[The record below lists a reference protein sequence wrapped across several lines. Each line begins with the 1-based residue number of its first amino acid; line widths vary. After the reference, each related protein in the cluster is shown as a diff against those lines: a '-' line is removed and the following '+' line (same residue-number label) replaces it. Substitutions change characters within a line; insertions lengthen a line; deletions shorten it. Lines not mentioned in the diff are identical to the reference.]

1 MAGKVTSA
9 QLEEYQKAAKK
20 YRKEFLAMLVI
31 GIEEILPYVTVRPG
45 IRHKEVVGKL
55 SMDAQFAPYKVN
67 MKISKDTDIAFREL
81 ETFMGGIDYE
91 FESNSAATLVIGE
104 GAATKGE
111 GMKNADIVRKNLT
124 EICKNLGENLNLAL
138 WAAVRNPS
146 GTTTMDLFNGWDT
159 ITTTEISAGNISAAK
174 GNYLKLTEAI
184 TSENAVDVLKNA
196 FRKAN
201 VILKRHPSY
210 MYMAPEIRE
219 AYEDA
224 YATIHNATPWVQGFE
239 QLILEGSNKKCK
251 FVDLVSKAGS
261 KYIHLSTK
269 ENMLVGVDQMGDIE
283 DIEVA
288 RFSAFT
294 LDFIATMFF
303 GVEFESIDPR
313 RLFVI
318 ELADEESGTETAAP
332 AQAPANGGGSG
343 SNAGT
348 QEPASGGDPDPD
360 PDPEGGDG
368 QE

>member
-20 YRKEFLAMLVI
+20 YREEFLAMMLI
-31 GIEEILPYVTVRPG
+31 GLEEILPYVTVRAG
-45 IRHKEVVGKL
+45 IRYKEVVGQL
-55 SMDAQFAPYKVN
+55 NLNAQFAPYKVN
-67 MKISKDTDIAFREL
+67 MKTGKDVDLKFREL
-81 ETFMGGIDYE
+81 ETFMGAIDYE
-91 FESNSAATLVIGE
+91 FEPNSAATLVIGKN
-104 GAATKGE
+104 AATKGD
-111 GMKNADIVRKNLT
+111 GQKNADIVRKSLT
-124 EICKNLGENLNLAL
+124 EICKTLSENLNLVL
-138 WAAVRNPS
+138 WSAVRNAD
-146 GTTTMDLFNGWDT
+146 GTTSADLFNGWDT
-159 ITTTEISAGNISAAK
+159 ITDTEIAAGNISAAK

-251 FVDLVSKAGS
+251 FVDLVSKDGS

-269 ENMLVGVDQMGDIE
+269 ENMLIGVDQMGDIE
-283 DIEVA
+283 DVA
-288 RFSAFT
+288 VERFSAFT
-294 LDFIATMFF
+294 LEFIATMFF

-318 ELADEESGTETAAP
+318 ELADATAGTQAPANTET
-332 AQAPANGGGSG
+332 QAPANGGSG
-343 SNAGT
+343 SNAET
-348 QEPASGGDPDPD
+348 QEPAA
-360 PDPEGGDG
+360 DPEDTNGDG
-368 QE
+368 E

>member
-1 MAGKVTSA
+1 MAGKVTSE
-9 QLEEYQKAAKK
+9 QLEDYQKAAKK

-31 GIEEILPYVTVRPG
+31 GIEEILPFVTVRPG

-67 MKISKDTDIAFREL
+67 MKTSKDADIAFREL
-81 ETFMGGIDYE
+81 ETFMGGIDLE
-91 FESNSAATLVIGE
+91 FEPNSAATLIIGE
-104 GAATKGE
+104 NADTKGE
-111 GMKNADIVRKNLT
+111 GMKQADIVRKNLT
-124 EICKNLGENLNLAL
+124 EICQNLGENLNLAL
-138 WAAVRNPS
+138 WNAVRNPN
-146 GTTTMDLFNGWDT
+146 GTTTKDLFNGWDT
-159 ITTTEISAGNISAAK
+159 ITTKEITAGNISAAK
-174 GNYLKLTEAI
+174 GNYLKLKEAI
-184 TSENAVDVLKNA
+184 TSENAVDVLKGA

-201 VILKRHPSY
+201 VILKTHPSY

-224 YATIHNATPWVQGFE
+224 YATIHAATPWVKGFE

-294 LDFIATMFF
+294 LEFIATMFF

-318 ELADEESGTETAAP
+318 ELADGSAESTAAL
-332 AQAPANGGGSG
+332 ANGGSG
-343 SNAGT
+343 AADPQGGESNDG
-348 QEPASGGDPDPD
+348 ES
-360 PDPEGGDG
+360 DPEGG
-368 QE
+368 ES